1 MDGTLEIENCPSY
14 SRKGS
19 FMEEKK
25 LDLTSKATRI
35 NSLFDILKIDK
46 NDRFSLMRFARSIDI
61 PTKRLNYYQS
71 TNKMPSGG
79 DLEKICKATGLSP
92 TQIMLKLGI
101 IDYKLKS
108 LIEKNSGKIS
118 KILES
123 PIDNE
128 KPKRVLPPPLAYES
142 KIGALYQGDCLEL
155 MPHIDSDSID
165 LVFADP
171 PFNLNKIYPSN
182 IDDNLKSD
190 QYIKWCEKWAKQ
202 CIRILKP
209 GGSIFVWNLPKW
221 NTFMAAYLNTQLT
234 FRHWISVD
242 IKYSLPIRG
251 RLYPSHYALL
261 YYCKGEKP
269 AKFHPDRLPMSV
281 CPHCFGD
288 LKDYGGYKDKMNPYG
303 INMSDV
309 WLDIPPVRHKKYKKR
324 HGANELSVK
333 LLDRIIEMSTNE
345 GDTVFDP
352 FGGSGTTYAVSEIKN
367 RKWIGVEI
375 GPIEDIINRFK
386 NIEEDVENLD
396 QIRKGINSLFTEKT
410 LKNRTQKGLWT
421 PESINQKKEKHSA
434 KSNY

>member
-1 MDGTLEIENCPSY
+1 MVNLELST
-14 SRKGS
+14 SLKKGS
-19 FMEEKK
+19 CMKEKD
-25 LDLTSKATRI
+25 LDLISETTHI
-35 NSLFDILKIDK
+35 NSLFDILEIDK
-46 NDRFSLMRFARSIDI
+46 RDKFSLMRFARSIDI
-61 PTKRLNYYQS
+61 PLKRLNYYQS
-71 TNKMPSGG
+71 NKKMPSGG
-79 DLEKICKATGLSP
+79 DLEKICKTTGLTP
-92 TQIMLKLGI
+92 TRIMLKLGI

-108 LIEKNSGKIS
+108 LIVKNSDIVAEALEGQINTEKSKKI
-118 KILES
+118 
-123 PIDNE
+123 
-128 KPKRVLPPPLAYES
+128 LPPPPLVYKS

-182 IDDNLKSD
+182 IDDNLKSE
-190 QYIKWCEKWAKQ
+190 QYIKWCEKWAEQ

-221 NTFMAAYLNTQLT
+221 NVFMSNYLNTQLT

-269 AKFHPDRLPMSV
+269 AKFYPDRLPMSI

-288 LKDYGGYKDKMNPYG
+288 LKDYGGYKDKMNPNG

-324 HGANELSVK
+324 NGANELSVK
-333 LLDRIIEMSTNE
+333 LMDRIIEMSTDE

-367 RKWIGVEI
+367 RNWIGVEI
-375 GPIEDIINRFK
+375 GPVEDIVNRFK
-386 NIEEDVENLD
+386 NIEEDLENLN

-410 LKNRTQKGLWT
+410 LKNRIQKGLWT
-421 PESINQKKEKHSA
+421 PESVSRKKEKHSA
-434 KSNY
+434 

>member
-1 MDGTLEIENCPSY
+1 M
-14 SRKGS
+14 K
-19 FMEEKK
+19 EKN
-25 LDLTSKATRI
+25 LDLISETTHI
-35 NSLFDILKIDK
+35 NSLFDILEIDK
-46 NDRFSLMRFARSIDI
+46 KDKFSLKRFARSIDI
-61 PTKRLNYYQS
+61 PLKRLNYYQ
-71 TNKMPSGG
+71 NNKKMPSGG
-79 DLEKICKATGLSP
+79 DLEKICKTTGFTP
-92 TQIMLKLGI
+92 TRIMLKLGL
-101 IDYKLKS
+101 IDCKLKS
-108 LIEKNSGKIS
+108 LIEKNSDIMVDV
-118 KILES
+118 LEGQ
-123 PIDNE
+123 INRE
-128 KPKRVLPPPLAYES
+128 KPEKSPPLPPLVYES

-182 IDDNLKSD
+182 IDDNLKSE
-190 QYIKWCEKWAKQ
+190 QYIKWCEQWAEQ

-221 NTFMAAYLNTQLT
+221 NTFMSNYLNTQLT

-269 AKFHPDRLPMSV
+269 AKFYPDRLPMSI

-288 LKDYGGYKDKMNPYG
+288 LKDYGGYKDKMNPNG

-324 HGANELSVK
+324 NGANELSVK
-333 LLDRIIEMSTNE
+333 LLDRIIEISTDE

-375 GPIEDIINRFK
+375 GPVEDIINRFK
-386 NIEEDVENLD
+386 NIEDDTENLN

-410 LKNRTQKGLWT
+410 LKNRIQKGLWT
-421 PESINQKKEKHSA
+421 PESVSRKKEKHSA
-434 KSNY
+434 